1 MPITEATST
10 VARKIRACA
19 SGGKELH
26 EIIDEPTEVVIADA
40 CKVFGVD
47 NCKSHSELFYAM
59 ADAIDAE
66 YQKAIRE
73 LNELVGEMDELNEI
87 SALLPVDADGEV
99 IHLGDRLENNER
111 VVRIVLTDGSWEPS
125 VYVEKAPCLLE
136 EYFCNE
142 VSHYHKPSV
151 EDMLREFVSEFNRDD
166 TELCDEE
173 IIERFAAKLR
183 LAEDEEEQ

>member
-1 MPITEATST
+1 MAITEVTST

-26 EIIDEPTEVVIADA
+26 EIIDEPTDVVIADA

-47 NCKSHSELFYAM
+47 NCKSHSELFCAM

-66 YQKAIRE
+66 YQKVIRE
-73 LNELVGEMDELNEI
+73 IDDTSV
-87 SALLPVDADGEV
+87 LLPVDADGEV

-151 EDMLREFVSEFNRDD
+151 EDVLREFVSEFNRDD

-173 IIERFAAKLR
+173 IIEKFAVKLR